1 MNVNAKLESLLS
13 RHGDGASGNSPTREQ
28 WARILKRDPR
38 QPLILINFF
47 KFRDMAEYGEAD
59 QGDVS
64 GEEAFQRYAEVSMP
78 CMQSAGGEFLAV
90 APFAG
95 SMLGPNRDWDLVAIG
110 KYPNLSAFLALYEN
124 ADYIT
129 AFAHRSAAVLKQE
142 VCVID

>member
-13 RHGDGASGNSPTREQ
+13 RYGDGASGNSPTREQ
-28 WARILKRDPR
+28 WARILERDSD
-38 QPLILINFF
+38 QPLTLINFF
-47 KFRDMAEYGEAD
+47 KFREVAEYGEAD

-64 GEEAFQRYAEVSMP
+64 GEEAFQRYAAVSMP
-78 CMQSAGGEFLAV
+78 CMQAAGGEFLAV

-95 SMLGPNRDWDLVAIG
+95 SMLGPDRDWDLVAIG
-110 KYPNLSAFLALYEN
+110 KYLNLSAFLALYEN
-124 ADYIT
+124 DDYIA

>member
-13 RHGDGASGNSPTREQ
+13 RYGDGDSGNSPTHEQ
-28 WARILKRDPR
+28 WARILERDPD
-38 QPLILINFF
+38 QPLTLINFF
-47 KFRDMAEYGEAD
+47 KFRDVAEYDEAD

-78 CMQSAGGEFLAV
+78 CMQAAGGEFLAV

-95 SMLGPNRDWDLVAIG
+95 SMLGPDRDWDLVAIG

-124 ADYIT
+124 ADYIA

>member
-13 RHGDGASGNSPTREQ
+13 GYGDGYSGNSPTREQ
-28 WARILKRDPR
+28 WARILERDPD
-38 QPLILINFF
+38 QPLMLINFF
-47 KFRDMAEYGEAD
+47 KFRDVAYYEGAD
-59 QGDVS
+59 HGDVS
-64 GEEAFQRYAEVSMP
+64 GEEAFQHYAEVSMP

-95 SMLGPNRDWDLVAIG
+95 SMLGTERDWDLVAIG
-110 KYPNLSAFLALYEN
+110 RYPALSAFLALYEN

-142 VCVID
+142 VYVID